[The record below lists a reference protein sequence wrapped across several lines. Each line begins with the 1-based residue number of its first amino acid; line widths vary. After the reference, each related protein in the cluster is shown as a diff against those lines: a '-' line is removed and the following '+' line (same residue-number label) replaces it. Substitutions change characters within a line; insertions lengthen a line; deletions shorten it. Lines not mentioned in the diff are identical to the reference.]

1 MMAVGS
7 GVKCSRAIFYSKLFS
22 DELLTPGAFTPT
34 TMAAASFV
42 RTGKKVLVEF
52 TARKIELMYP

>member
-7 GVKCSRAIFYSKLFS
+7 GLAQYSIQSDLFS

-42 RTGKKVLVEF
+42 RTGKKVLAEF